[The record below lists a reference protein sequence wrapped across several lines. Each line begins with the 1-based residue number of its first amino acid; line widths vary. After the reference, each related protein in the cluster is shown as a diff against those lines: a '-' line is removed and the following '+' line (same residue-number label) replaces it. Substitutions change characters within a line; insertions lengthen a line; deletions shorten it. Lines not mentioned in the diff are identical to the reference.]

1 MCLWVLYCGFQGTAS
16 IAWKG
21 CLEVDPIVVATAT
34 PLYFLQG
41 KEPKAKWGH
50 ETNGTTLSP
59 SPPVSTTLLPVGP
72 ALY

>member
-1 MCLWVLYCGFQGTAS
+1 MCLWVLYCGFQGKAS

-21 CLEVDPIVVATAT
+21 CLEVDPVVVATAV

-41 KEPKAKWGH
+41 KKPKAKWGL
-50 ETNGTTLSP
+50 ETKGTALSP
-59 SPPVSTTLLPVGP
+59 NPPVSTALLPVGP

>member
-1 MCLWVLYCGFQGTAS
+1 MCLWVLYCGFQGKAS

-21 CLEVDPIVVATAT
+21 RLEVDPVVVATAA

-41 KEPKAKWGH
+41 KKPKAKWGL
-50 ETNGTTLSP
+50 ETNGTTLP
-59 SPPVSTTLLPVGP
+59 PNPPVSTTLLPVGP